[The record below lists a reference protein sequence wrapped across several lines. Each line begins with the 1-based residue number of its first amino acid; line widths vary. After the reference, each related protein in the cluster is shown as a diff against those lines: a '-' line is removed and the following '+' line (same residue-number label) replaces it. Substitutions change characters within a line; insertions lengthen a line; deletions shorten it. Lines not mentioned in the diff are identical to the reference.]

1 MLWPFFFAKNGHV
14 WGQLFFLPFFI
25 LLLKNYIY
33 FLTLL
38 WSGRFFT
45 LFLEVQKFHHI
56 STNISQISQKYFQKN
71 VKKTARPKP
80 IREYFY
86 KLF

>member
-1 MLWPFFFAKNGHV
+1 MVWPFFY
-14 WGQLFFLPFFI
+14 PFFGSTKI
-25 LLLKNYIY
+25 SLY
-33 FLTLL
+33 FYKYF
-38 WSGRFFT
+38 S
-45 LFLEVQKFHHI
+45 K
-56 STNISQISQKYFQKN
+56 SQKYFQKN